1 MTSLIYN
8 PRVVAMDRDRLQEL
22 LQAREQA
29 DQELEKLRTP
39 MTILFS
45 DIKGSTAYA
54 EKKGDVEYMAMI
66 NRHHAILFPVIERE
80 GGRIVKTIGDAI
92 LACFQEPVAAVKA
105 AAGMQRG
112 LVEDRK
118 GRDETNQIHIRIGMH
133 KGLGLIKDGD
143 VFGDVVNAA
152 SRIQNQAEV
161 EQILI
166 TDVLLE
172 AAKSAGFECVKMGR
186 AELKGKD
193 EPIDLYAVAWSEA
206 ASQQLIQQVQTQ
218 YEKRFKDLRKQ
229 QDELEE
235 AFEKARDQWR
245 TERRNLTGEIERLE
259 ESMERARLA
268 ARAQT
273 SEDLQSE
280 IRFQLEEA
288 IRARQQLEEELAAVQ
303 HKHEAERN
311 NLKAQ
316 IAATQAS
323 AVEAMERL
331 NNPTRITVAVNEKVE
346 TRVAEAKQE
355 WLLQWEAERRRLNA
369 EIERLRKSAS
379 PSAKDEKKEA
389 ARRAVLEKLGKL
401 PPGSAG
407 PAPKTLDQWQ
417 KEFEDAKI
425 GWETE
430 RESLS
435 LRIKRLEMELQ
446 RSQDTVRAEIFQEMR
461 AQYEPRI
468 HEANRERQ
476 QLEQEIQ
483 SLTSDLA
490 SERRRLN
497 SRIDVLEKA
506 IPEAQEAARKQAL
519 AEAQNDLE
527 VKIEEANRLRSR
539 LERKHQDATEEW
551 EAERRRLTKQ
561 IAALEGQL
569 KEAREAAFKAQKSG
583 SR

>member
-1 MTSLIYN
+1 
-8 PRVVAMDRDRLQEL
+8 MDRDRLQEL

-166 TDVLLE
+166 TDVLLD

-259 ESMERARLA
+259 ESMERARQA

-316 IAATQAS
+316 IAATQAG
-323 AVEAMERL
+323 AVEAIERL
-331 NNPTRITVAVNEKVE
+331 NNPARITVAVNEKVE
-346 TRVAEAKQE
+346 TRLAEAKQE

-389 ARRAVLEKLGKL
+389 TRRAVLEKLGKL

-490 SERRRLN
+490 SERKRLN
-497 SRIDVLEKA
+497 SRIEVLEKA
-506 IPEAQEAARKQAL
+506 IPDAQEAARRQAV
-519 AEAQNDLE
+519 AEAQNDLD

>member
-1 MTSLIYN
+1 
-8 PRVVAMDRDRLQEL
+8 MDRDRLQEL

-166 TDVLLE
+166 TDVLLD

-259 ESMERARLA
+259 ESMERARQA

-273 SEDLQSE
+273 SEELQSE

-288 IRARQQLEEELAAVQ
+288 IRARRQLEEELAAVQ

-316 IAATQAS
+316 IAATQAG

-331 NNPTRITVAVNEKVE
+331 NNPARITVAVSEKVE
-346 TRVAEAKQE
+346 TRLAEAKQE
-355 WLLQWEAERRRLNA
+355 WLLQWEADRRRLNA

-389 ARRAVLEKLGKL
+389 TRRAVLEKLGKL

-446 RSQDTVRAEIFQEMR
+446 RSQDTVRGEIFQEMR

>member
-1 MTSLIYN
+1 
-8 PRVVAMDRDRLQEL
+8 MDRDRLQEL

-259 ESMERARLA
+259 ESMERARQA

-323 AVEAMERL
+323 AVEAIERL
-331 NNPTRITVAVNEKVE
+331 NNPARITVAVNEKVE
-346 TRVAEAKQE
+346 TRLAEAKQE

>member
-1 MTSLIYN
+1 
-8 PRVVAMDRDRLQEL
+8 MDRDRLQEL
-22 LQAREQA
+22 LEARAQAE
-29 DQELEKLRTP
+29 QELEKLRTP

-45 DIKGSTAYA
+45 DIKGSTSYA

-66 NRHHAILFPVIERE
+66 NRHNSILFPVIERE

-92 LACFQEPVAAVKA
+92 LACFHDPVAAVKA
-105 AAGMQRG
+105 AADMQRV

-118 GRDETNQIHIRIGMH
+118 GRDEINQIHIRIGLH
-133 KGLGLIKDGD
+133 TGVGLIKDGD

-152 SRIQNQAEV
+152 SRVQHQADT

-172 AAKSAGFECVKMGR
+172 AAKTAGFECAKMGR

-193 EPIDLYAVAWSEA
+193 EPIDLYAVAWSETA
-206 ASQQLIQQVQTQ
+206 TQQLIEQVQTQ
-218 YEKRFKDLRKQ
+218 YEKRFRDQKKLQNDLE
-229 QDELEE
+229 DE
-235 AFEKARDQWR
+235 FEKARDQWR
-245 TERRNLTGEIERLE
+245 AERRTLTGEIEQLE
-259 ESMERARLA
+259 ETLERARAA

-280 IRFQLEEA
+280 LRFQLEEA
-288 IRARQQLEEELAAVQ
+288 IRARQQLEEQLADLR

-316 IAATQAS
+316 VAATQAS

-331 NNPTRITVAVNEKVE
+331 NNPARMTVAINERVE
-346 TRVAEAKQE
+346 ARVAEAKQE
-355 WLLQWEAERRRLNA
+355 WQLQWEGERRRLNA
-369 EIERLRKSAS
+369 EIERLKKAAS
-379 PSAKDEKKEA
+379 PSAIQQRREA
-389 ARRAVLEKLGKL
+389 TKRAVLQKLGKL
-401 PPGSAG
+401 PPGSTG
-407 PAPKTLDQWQ
+407 PAPKTADQWQ

-425 GWETE
+425 GWDTD
-430 RESLS
+430 REQMKVK
-435 LRIKRLEMELQ
+435 IKKLEMELQ
-446 RSQDTVRAEIFQEMR
+446 RSKDTVRAEIFQEMR

-468 HEANRERQ
+468 ADLNRERQ

-483 SLTSDLA
+483 SLTGELS

-497 SRIDVLEKA
+497 SRVEDLEKA
-506 IPEAQEAARKQAL
+506 IPEAQQVARKQAL
-519 AEAQNDLE
+519 AEAQSDLE
-527 VKIEEANRLRSR
+527 MKLEEAARLRSR

-551 EAERRRLTKQ
+551 EAERRRLAKQ
-561 IAALEGQL
+561 VTALEDQL

-583 SR
+583 PR